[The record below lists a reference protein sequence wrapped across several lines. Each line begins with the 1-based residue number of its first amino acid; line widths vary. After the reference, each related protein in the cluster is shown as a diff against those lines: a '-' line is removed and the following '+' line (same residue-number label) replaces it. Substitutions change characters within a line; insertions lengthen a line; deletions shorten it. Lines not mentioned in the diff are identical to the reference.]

1 MTKVFFKV
9 AAILV
14 LLFSGMFSIN
24 AQQIQVGAVIDGA
37 PALHMDDATLTS
49 TFSFILDGAILSNAR
64 IKSATTEQGG
74 LFYYIWA
81 DGRRNNKSLSVALI
95 LSENKNILFFDR
107 TTGCSMECIQ
117 DYCNNCKHEI
127 ITPCREQRCNCAI
140 QTTGCTSRVTF

>member
-1 MTKVFFKV
+1 MKTVLFKT
-9 AAILV
+9 ASI
-14 LLFSGMFSIN
+14 LLFLLSGTLSIN

-64 IKSATTEQGG
+64 IKSATTEQGS

-81 DGRRNNKSLSVALI
+81 DGRRNDKSLSVALI
-95 LSENKNILFFDR
+95 ISENNNILFFDR
-107 TTGCSMECIQ
+107 TTGCSMECVQ
-117 DYCNNCKHEI
+117 DYCNDCKHEI
-127 ITPCREQRCNCAI
+127 ITPCREQRCNCAM